1 MKNSNKNLKITESA
15 KADAEVGDY
24 SLLERLTFSSPE
36 KCKKLCVKAVKL
48 AISDEFCFLSKN
60 GKQK

>member
-48 AISDEFCFLSKN
+48 AISGEFCFLSKN